1 MANKVK
7 YGLCNVHYA
16 KITKYDTETQ
26 KYTYDTPKPL
36 PGAVSLSLD
45 AEGSSDPFYADN
57 IVYFQ
62 TVTNAG
68 YSGDFELAMIPN
80 DFRVDILGDTKDE
93 TTGAIIENSDAVSS
107 EFALMFQFE
116 GDVSARRHVLWRC
129 KADRPSLE
137 SQTKE
142 DTTTPNTDTLALT
155 IMARENDHN
164 IKSFIDNDETGAE
177 TYKDWFTK
185 VWEPQA
191 SEAV

>member
-80 DFRVDILGDTKDE
+80 DFRVDILG
-93 TTGAIIENSDAVSS
+93 ENTQNQHRPLAG
-107 EFALMFQFE
+107 E
-116 GDVSARRHVLWRC
+116 ARDDIAHR
-129 KADRPSLE
+129 
-137 SQTKE
+137 
-142 DTTTPNTDTLALT
+142 
-155 IMARENDHN
+155 ARINPC
-164 IKSFIDNDETGAE
+164 ILF
-177 TYKDWFTK
+177 
-185 VWEPQA
+185 
-191 SEAV
+191 